1 MAQSILLPSLLLS
14 LMIAGVSPVCPDND
28 ITVKDEALDKKCQ
41 TCPAGEGL
49 SVNCGDVIT
58 PQTPIKCQSC
68 VLGETYSGGNQ
79 AGACKIC
86 DPCDEYQETIKACT
100 LTSNA
105 VCGNCKHGAYFD
117 NIVGRCKPCSPCCND
132 GKDIL
137 EPACKVPEVAANMRC
152 NFVRSEKCAK
162 VAVRN
167 VSTSPSPT
175 QHPTP
180 STAVIS
186 SPTTMPTT
194 KKLEK
199 PSVISASSGTS
210 SRFIGI
216 VAGVPTGAVVLA
228 VLVLFCYCKKRR
240 NLKTKTGL
248 HTVENERHEV
258 GLEQDLLIVAT
269 PEQESPYQSP
279 MLPVEETCKNPLPI
293 QDSQP
298 PACSDSKDFKTSQSY
313 KDPPSM
319 LSIEDHKETAA
330 TPRKTGD
337 EPDRV

>member
-1 MAQSILLPSLLLS
+1 M
-14 LMIAGVSPVCPDND
+14 
-28 ITVKDEALDKKCQ
+28 
-41 TCPAGEGL
+41 
-49 SVNCGDVIT
+49 
-58 PQTPIKCQSC
+58 
-68 VLGETYSGGNQ
+68 
-79 AGACKIC
+79 
-86 DPCDEYQETIKACT
+86 
-100 LTSNA
+100 
-105 VCGNCKHGAYFD
+105 
-117 NIVGRCKPCSPCCND
+117 GRCKPCSPCCND

-137 EPACKVPEVAANMRC
+137 ETACKVPEVAANMRC

-180 STAVIS
+180 STTVIS
-186 SPTTMPTT
+186 SPTTVPTT

-298 PACSDSKDFKTSQSY
+298 PACSDSKGNFN
-313 KDPPSM
+313 
-319 LSIEDHKETAA
+319 LVI
-330 TPRKTGD
+330 
-337 EPDRV
+337 